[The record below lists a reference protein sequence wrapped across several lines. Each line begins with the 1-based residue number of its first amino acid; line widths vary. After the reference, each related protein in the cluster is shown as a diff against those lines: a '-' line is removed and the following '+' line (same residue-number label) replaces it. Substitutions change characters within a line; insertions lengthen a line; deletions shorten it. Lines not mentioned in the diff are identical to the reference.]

1 MLYEKKERKRE
12 TYTFY
17 KKEIHI
23 LLYTLYTK
31 EQKYMRNIY

>member
-1 MLYEKKERKRE
+1 MLYEKKDKKEKLIHC
-12 TYTFY
+12 Y